1 MTYSELTTNLI
12 SSQNRLESR
21 IVLPNGL
28 IQNLSPVDYEH
39 DWTFSN
45 SVVSVVSG
53 EYIHPLQ
60 YSFEILPEEEH
71 EPVVIQLDNFT
82 VDSASVANA
91 VLQFHSRF
99 KCQRALTITITLI
112 DENGLDSIYSSTTFP
127 GSWSTAW
134 SGQLRVSEVEPSQ
147 FTVSINI
154 AGHSGS
160 KINMS
165 LPVLIND
172 GSFYNNIFVQN
183 ARRNLPTFIWD
194 KDKEQSYP
202 QYPFHKLMH
211 ALTYYAGIAS
221 QMSSNMYRFTQ
232 SEISA
237 KFEQNPAWANS
248 TLVDAAY
255 AKTEYQSWLAQFIG
269 AKIIRSITVD
279 GDELVADPD
288 AFALWQLENA
298 YFGREAG
305 TREALTE
312 TVKQILTGN
321 KVVYIIPGGT
331 SFTVNIYTLTDET
344 PGVTNPGDTSQEVLA
359 FAELTRPLGFALN
372 HEVFTELPLILDSE
386 EYAVLD
392 YSVLG
397 SGA

>member
-1 MTYSELTTNLI
+1 
-12 SSQNRLESR
+12 
-21 IVLPNGL
+21 
-28 IQNLSPVDYEH
+28 
-39 DWTFSN
+39 
-45 SVVSVVSG
+45 
-53 EYIHPLQ
+53 
-60 YSFEILPEEEH
+60 
-71 EPVVIQLDNFT
+71 
-82 VDSASVANA
+82 
-91 VLQFHSRF
+91 
-99 KCQRALTITITLI
+99 
-112 DENGLDSIYSSTTFP
+112 
-127 GSWSTAW
+127 
-134 SGQLRVSEVEPSQ
+134 
-147 FTVSINI
+147 
-154 AGHSGS
+154 
-160 KINMS
+160 
-165 LPVLIND
+165 
-172 GSFYNNIFVQN
+172 
-183 ARRNLPTFIWD
+183 
-194 KDKEQSYP
+194 
-202 QYPFHKLMH
+202 MH

-321 KVVYIIPGGT
+321 KVVYIIPGGI

-359 FAELTRPLGFALN
+359 FAELTRPLGFTLN

>member
-1 MTYSELTTNLI
+1 MAYQQITNNLI
-12 SSQNRLESR
+12 SQNNRLESR
-21 IVLPNGL
+21 ILSNDNIL
-28 IQNLSPVDYEH
+28 QNVSPTNYSH
-39 DWTFSN
+39 GWTFTN
-45 SVVSVVSG
+45 AVVSVVSG

-165 LPVLIND
+165 LPVLIDD

-237 KFEQNPAWANS
+237 QFGNS
-248 TLVDAAY
+248 TPWASSILVDADY
-255 AKTEYQSWLAQFIG
+255 VNSEYQTWLAQFIG
-269 AKIIRSITVD
+269 AKLVKSITYS
-279 GDELVADPD
+279 GNELVADPD
-288 AFALWQLENA
+288 EFARWQLNNA

-305 TREALTE
+305 TREALTN

-321 KVVYIIPGGT
+321 KVVYIFPGGT
-331 SFTVNIYTLTDET
+331 SFTVNVYTLTDET